1 MSESKRQDPAAQSDP
16 VPATAKGSAAAAAG
30 DQTPKTTAGVDGSA
44 PATAGNAA
52 LEDQLAAAKKE
63 AVENYD
69 HYVRAIA
76 DLENFRRRVARE
88 KEELRLFASSS
99 LLQGLL
105 PVLDNLQLGIA
116 AARQQTDTK
125 TVVDG
130 VSMVLEQL
138 KGLLDRHGL
147 KEVNPV
153 GQKFDPHQHEAIA
166 HHPSPDVPEEH
177 VSQVV
182 RIGYSLNGRLLRPAS
197 VVVSSGPARKGAS

>member
-1 MSESKRQDPAAQSDP
+1 
-16 VPATAKGSAAAAAG
+16 
-30 DQTPKTTAGVDGSA
+30 VDGSA